1 MTKEEFFGK
10 FKSLYLWGNLAAM
23 VVVVILLFFCLKWWM
38 SSYTHHGQKVEVPNV
53 LAKDYKAA
61 EEMLSEKGLQIK
73 NVGTT
78 YVEDMPGGY
87 IVVQTPAAG
96 AEVKEGRIIYVTVN
110 SLTVPREKIPNIIDN
125 CSYREAQAKLI
136 ALEFQLTEPR
146 MVDGPRDWVMG
157 IQSNG
162 RNLHNGDSVAK
173 KSLLTLVIGNG
184 SLDTGGDDME
194 ELPDLPAEEMEEVE
208 EDTPTEDNVD
218 TFLEVFE

>member
-23 VVVVILLFFCLKWWM
+23 VVVIILLFFCLKWWM
-38 SSYTHHGQKVEVPNV
+38 SSYTHHGQKIEVPNV
-53 LAKDYKAA
+53 LAKDYKVA
-61 EEMLSEKGLQIK
+61 EELLAEKGLQIK

-87 IVVQTPAAG
+87 VVVQTPAAG

-110 SLTVPREKIPNIIDN
+110 SLTVPREKIPNVIDN

-136 ALEFQLTEPR
+136 ALEFQLTDPR

-157 IQSNG
+157 IQCNG
-162 RNLHNGDSVAK
+162 RNVQNGDSVAK

-184 SLDTGGDDME
+184 SLDMGGEEME
-194 ELPDLPAEEMEEVE
+194 DLPDLPAEEMEEIT
-208 EDTPTEDNVD
+208 EDTPEEDHVD

>member
-1 MTKEEFFGK
+1 MTKDEFFGK

-23 VVVVILLFFCLKWWM
+23 VVVVIALVFCLKWWI
-38 SSYTHHGQKVEVPNV
+38 SSYTHHGEKIEVPNV
-53 LAKDYKAA
+53 LGMDYKLA
-61 EEMLSEKGLQIK
+61 EDMLAEAGLQIMK
-73 NVGTT
+73 VGTT

-87 IVVQTPAAG
+87 VVVQTPAGG

-110 SLTVPREKIPNIIDN
+110 SLTAPREKIPYVIDN

-146 MVDGPRDWVMG
+146 LVDGPKDWVMG

-162 RNLHNGDSVAK
+162 RNVQNGDSLAK

-184 SLDTGGDDME
+184 SVDAGDEME
-194 ELPDLPAEEMEEVE
+194 ELPMLPDEETEEVTE
-208 EDTPTEDNVD
+208 GEPREDNVD

>member
-1 MTKEEFFGK
+1 MTKDEFFGK

-23 VVVVILLFFCLKWWM
+23 VVVVIALVFCLKWWI
-38 SSYTHHGQKVEVPNV
+38 SSYTHHGEKIEVPNV
-53 LAKDYKAA
+53 LGKDYKLA
-61 EEMLSEKGLQIK
+61 EDMLAEAGLQIMK
-73 NVGTT
+73 VGTT

-87 IVVQTPAAG
+87 VVVQTPAGG

-110 SLTVPREKIPNIIDN
+110 SLTAPREKIPYVIDN

-146 MVDGPRDWVMG
+146 LVDGPKDWVMG

-162 RNLHNGDSVAK
+162 RNVQNGDSLAK

-184 SLDTGGDDME
+184 LVDAVDEME
-194 ELPDLPAEEMEEVE
+194 ELPMLPEEETEEVTE
-208 EDTPTEDNVD
+208 GEPREDNVD

>member
-23 VVVVILLFFCLKWWM
+23 LVVIILLFFCLKWWM

-53 LAKDYKAA
+53 LAKDYKVA
-61 EEMLSEKGLQIK
+61 EELLTENGLQIK

-87 IVVQTPAAG
+87 VVVQTPAAG

-110 SLTVPREKIPNIIDN
+110 SLTVPRERIPNIIDN

-146 MVDGPRDWVMG
+146 MVDGPKDWVMG
-157 IQSNG
+157 IQCNG
-162 RNLHNGDSVAK
+162 RNVQNGDSVAK

-184 SLDTGGDDME
+184 SFSMGGEME
-194 ELPDLPAEEMEEVE
+194 ELPDLPTEDMEEVTDDSPE
-208 EDTPTEDNVD
+208 EDNVD